1 MKASSLEWEEVRKQD
16 LYCALL
22 QLILLG
28 FKVSKNQDR
37 GTPKSHKAIKKTN
50 RKNTMQRFELNS
62 QTLAVGKKHLLV
74 ASLP

>member
-16 LYCALL
+16 FYCALL

-37 GTPKSHKAIKKTN
+37 GTLLIRRVIKQLRRLIEKLPCKGLSSIVKLSQLE
-50 RKNTMQRFELNS
+50 KN
-62 QTLAVGKKHLLV
+62 AC
-74 ASLP
+74 